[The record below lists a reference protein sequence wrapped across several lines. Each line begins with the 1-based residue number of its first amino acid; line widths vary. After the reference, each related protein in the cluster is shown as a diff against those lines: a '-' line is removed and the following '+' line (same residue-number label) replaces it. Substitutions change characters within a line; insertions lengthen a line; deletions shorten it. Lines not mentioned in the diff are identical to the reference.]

1 MRIDT
6 DQWMTLSEACVAG
19 GFTQSTGYRLA
30 QSLGL
35 IKVVFGVK
43 IVRKADVKTMQEN
56 RKRIGNPDWIESYDA
71 AAAAALRAVESRE
84 RRKKKA
90 AKESLRPS
98 S

>member
-1 MRIDT
+1 
-6 DQWMTLSEACVAG
+6 MTLSEACVAG

-90 AKESLRPS
+90 AKDSLPQS

>member
-1 MRIDT
+1 MKIDT
-6 DQWMTLSEACVAG
+6 AEWMTLAEACAAG

-30 QSLGL
+30 KHLGL

-43 IVRKADVKTMQEN
+43 IVRKADVKTMQDN

-84 RRKKKA
+84 RRKK
-90 AKESLRPS
+90 AKKG
-98 S
+98 

>member
-43 IVRKADVKTMQEN
+43 IVRKSDVKTMQEN

-90 AKESLRPS
+90 AKDSLRPS

>member
-43 IVRKADVKTMQEN
+43 IVRKADVKTMREN

-90 AKESLRPS
+90 AKDSLRPS